1 MSRAVIGIG
10 SNTPDRTERVAAAI
24 GWLGHVFSGGFHSS
38 AYVTRALNGHDP
50 DYLNAVM
57 SVECDRP
64 MDEVNT
70 MLKDYERGCG
80 RTAES
85 KLNGEVPIDLD
96 IVVWGG
102 RIVRPKDFGYRYFL
116 QGYDELVYRGV
127 IQP

>member
-24 GWLGHVFSGGFHSS
+24 KWLGSAFSDGFHSS
-38 AYVTRALNGHDP
+38 AYVTCALNGHDS

-57 SVECDRP
+57 SVECERP
-64 MDEVNT
+64 MDEVNA
-70 MLKDYERGCG
+70 MLKNYERACG
-80 RTAES
+80 RTVES
-85 KLNGEVPIDLD
+85 KLRGEVPIDLD
-96 IVVWGG
+96 IVVWDR

-116 QGYDELVYRGV
+116 QGYDELVHRGA

>member
-24 GWLGHVFSGGFHSS
+24 GWLGSVFSEGFHSS
-38 AYVTRALNGHDP
+38 AYVTRALNGNDP

-57 SVECDRP
+57 SVETDRP
-64 MDEVNT
+64 MDEVNA
-70 MLKDYERGCG
+70 MLKDYERTSG
-80 RTAES
+80 RTAVS
-85 KLNGEVPIDLD
+85 KLHGEVPIDLD
-96 IVVWGG
+96 IVVWDG

-116 QGYDELVYRGV
+116 QGYDELVHRGV

>member
-24 GWLGHVFSGGFHSS
+24 GWLGSVFSEGFHSS

-50 DYLNAVM
+50 AYLNAVM

-64 MDEVNT
+64 MDEVNA
-70 MLKDYERGCG
+70 MLKDYEQTSG
-80 RTAES
+80 RTAVS
-85 KLNGEVPIDLD
+85 KLHGEVPIDLD
-96 IVVWGG
+96 IVVWDG

-116 QGYDELVYRGV
+116 QGYDELVHRGV

>member
-24 GWLGHVFSGGFHSS
+24 GWLGSVFSEGFHSS
-38 AYVTRALNGHDP
+38 AYMTRALNGHDP

-57 SVECDRP
+57 SVECDRT
-64 MDEVNT
+64 MDEVNA
-70 MLKDYERGCG
+70 MLKDYEQTSG
-80 RTAES
+80 RTAVS
-85 KLNGEVPIDLD
+85 KLHGEVPIDLD
-96 IVVWGG
+96 IVVWDG

-116 QGYDELVYRGV
+116 QGYDELVHRGV

>member
-24 GWLGHVFSGGFHSS
+24 GWLGSVFSEGFHSS

-57 SVECDRP
+57 SVESDRP
-64 MDEVNT
+64 MDEVNA
-70 MLKDYERGCG
+70 MLKDYERTSG
-80 RTAES
+80 RTAVS
-85 KLNGEVPIDLD
+85 KLHGEVPIDLD
-96 IVVWGG
+96 IVVWDG

-116 QGYDELVYRGV
+116 QGYDELVHRGV

>member
-24 GWLGHVFSGGFHSS
+24 GWLGSVFSEGFHSS

-57 SVECDRP
+57 SVESDRP

-70 MLKDYERGCG
+70 MLKDYERTSG
-80 RTAES
+80 RTAVS
-85 KLNGEVPIDLD
+85 KLHGEVPIDLD
-96 IVVWGG
+96 IVVWDG

-116 QGYDELVYRGV
+116 QGYDELVHRGV